1 MMGMT
6 AEELNAEIT
15 SNSSGWQELDSDS
28 CASEYSST
36 FRTSRGG
43 LVVFLSDDNST
54 NLESWKCQAVQ
65 KYGQIRA
72 TGLNSNGKEYPCE
85 LDSKDIM
92 NETTRDFYTVGL
104 VPGISGGNATEIE
117 SCYSRTLTAS
127 CELSCS
133 FPIGLTVLICIGLKL
148 VCMIITALE
157 RRQEV
162 ILTVGDAIASFLE
175 RPDPYTLNN
184 CLMARSN
191 KGQAKTGVIGYRND
205 YPWVSVFSKSVPFLH
220 GRSPPPQPKRV
231 YTTPKRWRFALPHRL
246 RRFFVL
252 FNLFII
258 LLVLIDC
265 ILLPKYL
272 DKVAVDASGI
282 SSEDQKINSIYQ
294 SKVSLL
300 NAVFIVVVLLVNVP
314 QVVISAIY
322 SVYNNTLTRLLLSA
336 EFNRYSVERRYLRV
350 SHPTG
355 NQRGTYWLSIPYRY
369 TIPFLTLFTLAHWL
383 SSQAVSLVQIIPR
396 TVYGEPDHSRVML
409 GIAISTLGVKIMVIP
424 VLVALLAIIGLVMR
438 KYDSPAMPVAMN
450 CSAAISAACHPPP
463 GDTDAAKK
471 PVMWGEVDL
480 DVPNLFTTLGPGL
493 EDIQTECRHCSFTS
507 QEVREP
513 DPRIAYY

>member
-1 MMGMT
+1 MGMS
-6 AEELNAEIT
+6 AQELNAEI
-15 SNSSGWQELDSDS
+15 SSGSSSWQELGNVS
-28 CASEYSST
+28 CAQEYDST

-43 LVVFLSDDNST
+43 LVVLIPNDNLT
-54 NLESWKCQAVQ
+54 NFETWKCEAFQEN
-65 KYGQIRA
+65 GQIHT
-72 TGLNSNGKEYPCE
+72 TGLKGNSSGYPCE
-85 LDSKDIM
+85 LSTKSRRIA
-92 NETTRDFYTVGL
+92 NQLEPYGVL
-104 VPGISGGNATEIE
+104 PGIAGGNELPIQ

-148 VCMIITALE
+148 VCMVIAALE

-184 CLMARSN
+184 CLMARAN
-191 KGQAKTGVIGYRND
+191 KGQTKMGVIGYRND

-220 GRSPPPQPKRV
+220 GRTPPPQPKRI
-231 YTTPKRWRFALPHRL
+231 YTSPKRWRFALPQRL

-272 DKVAVDASGI
+272 DRAEMTASGI
-282 SSEDQKINSIYQ
+282 SAADQMINSIYK

-300 NAVFIVVVLLVNVP
+300 DAAFIVIVFLVNAP
-314 QVVISAIY
+314 QLVISIVY

-336 EFNRYSVERRYLRV
+336 EFNRYAVERRYLRV

-396 TVYGEPDHSRVML
+396 TVGGEPDRSRVML

-424 VLVALLAIIGLVMR
+424 VLVAFLAILGLVMR
-438 KYDSPAMPVAMN
+438 KYESPAMPVAMN
-450 CSAAISAACHPPP
+450 CSAAISAACHP
-463 GDTDAAKK
+463 TR
-471 PVMWGEVDL
+471 
-480 DVPNLFTTLGPGL
+480 T
-493 EDIQTECRHCSFTS
+493 
-507 QEVREP
+507 
-513 DPRIAYY
+513 PRKSP